1 MFREKWLEMIP
12 EFELDIDE
20 RYYEKIADYLD
31 IHSDFEVINKI
42 TPDNST
48 IHLAVRTLS
57 KLNLDKIEFI
67 KLCDEV
73 RTNVVKFDFAELID
87 SSLSADAMS
96 GEINNSLVEEIV
108 KMLEEIT
115 KTNKLKIFMLFS
127 QILCEK
133 NEIMVFN
140 RFYIEK
146 GA

>member
-73 RTNVVKFDFAELID
+73 KTNVVNFDFREL
-87 SSLSADAMS
+87 S
-96 GEINNSLVEEIV
+96 GNDISEHINSVVVNEIS
-108 KMLEEIT
+108 KMLDEIL
-115 KTNKLKIFMLFS
+115 KTSKLKIFMLFS
-127 QILCEK
+127 QISEDSGKL
-133 NEIMVFN
+133 MVFN

>member
-42 TPDNST
+42 SPDNST
-48 IHLAVRTLS
+48 IHLAVKTLS

-73 RTNVVKFDFAELID
+73 KTNVVRFDFKKLLD
-87 SSLSADAMS
+87 GGLSKDVIT
-96 GEINNSLVEEIV
+96 GEINNAMVNGVS
-108 KMLEEIT
+108 KMLEEIL

-127 QILCEK
+127 QITGEDGGF
-133 NEIMVFN
+133 MVFN